1 MTKKTHDCIDCN
13 PKKCPYCAKAFE
25 YILELKIHVNE
36 HLWSK
41 QTE

>member
-13 PKKCPYCAKAFE
+13 PKKCPYCGKMFE
-25 YILELKIHVNE
+25 YSSQLKLHVND